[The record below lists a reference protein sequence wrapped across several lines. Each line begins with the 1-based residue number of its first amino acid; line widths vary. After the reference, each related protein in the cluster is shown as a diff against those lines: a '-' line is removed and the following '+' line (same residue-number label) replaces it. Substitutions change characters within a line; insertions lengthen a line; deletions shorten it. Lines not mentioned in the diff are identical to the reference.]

1 MATVVETTT
10 RRYDGVEFPVAG
22 TWVLDPTHTR
32 VDFEARHL
40 VVAKVKGHF
49 GGAEGALVIGEDPTQ
64 STAEVTIATPTIDT
78 GVEQRDQHLKS
89 PDFLEV
95 EAYPEITF
103 TSSSFEHVED
113 ADWKLHGDLTI
124 HGVTRP
130 VTLKTE
136 YNGVAIDPW
145 GGTRAFFSA
154 DDEVRPRGVGPQ
166 LERGARDRRLARRQ
180 GDQDR
185 HRGRGRPSA
194 GLTDGGV
201 MVDPHR
207 RV

>member
-1 MATVVETTT
+1 MATVAETTS
-10 RRYDGVEFPVAG
+10 RRYEGVEFPVAG
-22 TWVLDPTHTR
+22 TWALDPTHAR

-40 VVAKVKGHF
+40 MVAKVKGHF
-49 GGAEGALVIGEDPTQ
+49 GGAEGVLVIAEDPAQ
-64 STAEVTIATPTIDT
+64 STARVTISTPTIDT

-103 TSSSFEHVED
+103 ASNSFEHDED
-113 ADWKLHGDLTI
+113 GDWKLHGDLTI

-154 DDEVRPRGVGPQ
+154 TTKFDREEWGLSWNVALETGGWLVGKEIKIAIEVEAV
-166 LERGARDRRLARRQ
+166 LE
-180 GDQDR
+180 QD
-185 HRGRGRPSA
+185 
-194 GLTDGGV
+194 
-201 MVDPHR
+201 
-207 RV
+207 

>member
-1 MATVVETTT
+1 MASVVESTART
-10 RRYDGVEFPVAG
+10 YDGVEFPAAG
-22 TWVLDPTHTR
+22 TWSLDPTHTR

-40 VVAKVKGHF
+40 MVAKVKGHF
-49 GGAEGALVIGEDPTQ
+49 GGAEGALVIAEEPTQ
-64 STAEVTIATPTIDT
+64 STARVAIATASIDT

-113 ADWKLHGDLTI
+113 ERWDLRGDLTI

-130 VTLKTE
+130 VTLETE
-136 YNGVAIDPW
+136 YNGQTQDPW

-154 DDEVRPRGVGPQ
+154 ETRIDREEWGLSWNVALETGGWLVGKEIKIAIEVEAVLQR
-166 LERGARDRRLARRQ
+166 E
-180 GDQDR
+180 
-185 HRGRGRPSA
+185 
-194 GLTDGGV
+194 
-201 MVDPHR
+201 
-207 RV
+207 